1 MNKRNPAVDEYIAK
15 VAEKSQ
21 AVMQELR
28 ENIFD
33 ILPDAEEVIYYQMPT
48 FKYKGKPFL
57 VYAEFKTHLSLVTM
71 RHSIP
76 EKLKDK
82 LAGYKI
88 AGTTIHFSGNKPLT
102 RELLEKI
109 ITVLSLI
116 HI

>member
-1 MNKRNPAVDEYIAK
+1 MNKYNPAVDEYISK
-15 VAEKSQ
+15 VAAKSQ

-33 ILPDAEEVIYYQMPT
+33 IFPDVEEVIYYHMPT

-57 VYAEFKTHLSLVTM
+57 VYAEFKNHLSLVTM

-76 EKLKDK
+76 AKLKEE
-82 LAGYKI
+82 LAVYKI
-88 AGTTIHFSGNKPLT
+88 AGTTIHFSDKKPLT

-109 ITVLSLI
+109 IAARLEEL
-116 HI
+116 